1 MRDLFKVEVLRFRA
15 WAIAYAA
22 LHLMVLGFQTRFVD
36 LAQQPVLVY
45 EVMAIL
51 FALTGLLLGLYQMS
65 GYRRPSAWL
74 NLLHRPVPP
83 RKIAAS
89 LFGAGVLTLTVAILL
104 PLLVIAGWQEWMTAR
119 VVDSR
124 HLWLALSGLLIS
136 LCGYLAGGHAM
147 LANKRY
153 GVCALIFLGLL
164 LASNA
169 VGLGAIVM
177 QLLTLA
183 WLAGM
188 VYFAFKPDLSAPP
201 QSVLGAVA
209 IAIPLQVTV
218 WFALLMLGFGVELL
232 WIVQGTHPNNTATPP
247 AGSAKQADNAES
259 ADLLIAGLAA
269 SSAAEAPLWR
279 EQAAISELF
288 KVRVNLGRLP
298 VRDELTNF
306 APMEFDD
313 EKRRVRWVFSH
324 DRMRF
329 EGYSLA
335 DERAVGHLG
344 VQGDTPFALP
354 PLPGPEG
361 LLFDRHTVYQYDS
374 EQNSIRLR
382 ARVPAVETLAGFSL
396 IGENAALLTHRA
408 LYFLDGHDLQHAEG
422 VLEPQYRVPLP
433 GKIGTLTRVDL
444 MELLDGYLVS
454 FTFTRRKHNG
464 DGTSYQE
471 LLQVTGDGQVVPISH
486 RELTSGY
493 GPVFRYSSWYT
504 SPLLFAFQREVVNM
518 FSVYQPDQELDRQ
531 PVPRAAWVIA
541 GVLMLASVLG
551 ALWRLRS
558 VAMSTAAKTVWV
570 LACCALS
577 VPALISLWLIYPA
590 RERLDDLRLAR
601 PAIGGKSIA
610 MVMAGMFIASL
621 LPKSSFAATEAEA
634 LRLAVEVERARP
646 VSPQFDRLQFL
657 AQSSLIGAWLSPNGR
672 HVAALREDGKYRGVW
687 LTPTS
692 GGAPKRLL
700 LDSEATRLRWTRDSR
715 WLLLESPRQLFVLA
729 ADGQTGSRA
738 IAQLGDRPRRELF
751 MVDPT
756 QPAAAIVL
764 ETPPQVSHS
773 PRSWRLYRVDIRGRQ
788 TLLHENVQPIVD
800 AVFAPDGAILFVT
813 LAEGDRYA
821 IYHREAKGAREVL
834 RCVNLE
840 RCKALSLDAHGN
852 LLLSTNVGSAYQ
864 RLARLNPKG
873 ELHTLHS
880 DPRNEAD
887 LDEVVLDAATYEP
900 LIASYRSTIASNYG
914 LTPQAQRHVDTIERR
929 FPERNL
935 RIEAASGTGVRWL
948 VHERSGSM
956 KGERLHLYDPAT
968 GIVRDIFD
976 DAVFH
981 SGRAPVPALPEAA
994 MANKIA
1000 IAWQAS
1006 DGMLLHG
1013 FLMLPPG
1020 VDPSHAPLIANVHG
1034 GPFNL
1039 FRPEFNSVSQL
1050 LANRGYVVFEP
1061 NFRGSTG
1068 LGRDY
1073 LFAAKGDFGNGR
1085 VHQDIIEGVRW
1096 LLAQRIGD
1104 PERIAITGASFGG
1117 YSVLQGLTFQPELFK
1132 VGIAAVPPTDF
1143 GWVIRWQSR
1152 RDEQRARGIPLAATM
1167 RMLSLDPTDPEIGER
1182 LRAQSPIANATR
1194 MRRPLLLLAGGD
1206 DERVPIRSVTH
1217 YAAALRTLNKEVSL
1231 FIDAEG
1237 LHSLPSP
1244 LTREA
1249 YFYLMED
1256 MLHRHL
1262 GGVRPKLPSPEL
1274 LTHLRKSLRIEA
1286 NNLTSPR

>member
-1 MRDLFKVEVLRFRA
+1 MRDLFKVEVLRFRG

-22 LHLMVLGFQTRFVD
+22 LHLAVLAFLTRAVD
-36 LAQQPVLVY
+36 LAQQPVLIY
-45 EVMAIL
+45 EVIAIL
-51 FALTGLLLGLYQMS
+51 FALTGLSLGLYQMS

-83 RKIAAS
+83 WKIAAS
-89 LFGAGVLTLTVAILL
+89 LFGAGALMLTVAILV

-136 LCGYLAGGHAM
+136 LCAYLAGGHAM

-169 VGLGAIVM
+169 VGHGAIVM

-188 VYFAFKPDLSAPP
+188 VYFAFRPDLSAPP
-201 QSVLGAVA
+201 QTVLGAVA
-209 IAIPLQVTV
+209 VATPLQMTV
-218 WFALLMLGFGVELL
+218 WFALLMLGFGVELV
-232 WIVQGTHPNNTATPP
+232 WFAQGTHPNKMATPL
-247 AGSAKQADNAES
+247 ADSARRADNAVS
-259 ADLLIAGLAA
+259 VDLLIAGLAA
-269 SSAAEAPLWR
+269 NSAAEAPLWR

-288 KVRVNLGRLP
+288 EMRVNLGRLP

-324 DRMRF
+324 DNMRF

-374 EQNSIRLR
+374 EQNSILPR
-382 ARVPAVETLAGFSL
+382 ARVSADETIAGFGL

-408 LYFLDGHDLQHAEG
+408 LYFFDGRDLQRTDG
-422 VLEPQYRVPLP
+422 VSQPQYRVPLP
-433 GKIGTLTRVDL
+433 GKVGTLTRIDL

-454 FTFTRRKHNG
+454 FTFTRRRHNG
-464 DGTSYQE
+464 DGPSYQE
-471 LLQVTGDGQVVPISH
+471 LLQVTGEGQVTSVGH
-486 RELTSGY
+486 RELTTGY
-493 GPVFRYSSWYT
+493 GPVFRYSNWYT
-504 SPLLFAFQREVVNM
+504 SPLLFALQREVVNM

-531 PVPRAAWVIA
+531 PTPRAAWVIA

-558 VAMSTAAKTVWV
+558 VAMSTAAKTVWI

-610 MVMAGMFIASL
+610 MAMAMAIAGMFIASL
-621 LPKSSFAATEAEA
+621 APKSSFAATEAEA
-634 LRLAVEVERARP
+634 LRLAVDAERARP

-700 LDSEATRLRWTRDSR
+700 LDSDATRLRWTRDSR

-738 IAQLGDRPRRELF
+738 IAQLGDRPRRELL

-764 ETPPQVSHS
+764 ETPPPVSHS
-773 PRSWRLYRVDIRGRQ
+773 PRFWRLYRVDVRGRQ
-788 TLLHENVQPIVD
+788 NLLHENVKPIVD
-800 AVFAPDGAILFVT
+800 AAFAPDGAILFVT
-813 LAEGDRYA
+813 LTEGDGYA
-821 IYHREAKGAREVL
+821 IYRREAKGAREVL

-852 LLLSTNVGSAYQ
+852 LLLSTNVGSSYQ

-887 LDEVVLDAATYEP
+887 LDEVVLDAATYQP

-914 LTPQAQRHVDTIERR
+914 LTPQAQRHVDAIERR
-929 FPERNL
+929 YPERNL

-968 GIVRDIFD
+968 GSFRDIFD
-976 DAVFH
+976 DAVFQ

-1020 VDPSHAPLIANVHG
+1020 IDPSNAPLIANVHG

-1096 LLAQRIGD
+1096 LLAQGIGD
-1104 PERIAITGASFGG
+1104 PERVAITGGSFGG

-1152 RDEQRARGIPLAATM
+1152 HDEQMATGIPFAATM
-1167 RMLSLDPTDPEIGER
+1167 RMLSLDPTDPEIGAYVPVEPGHTR
-1182 LRAQSPIANATR
+1182 PFARVVRSPGVT
-1194 MRRPLLLLAGGD
+1194 LLPAGQ
-1206 DERVPIRSVTH
+1206 
-1217 YAAALRTLNKEVSL
+1217 AAACLE
-1231 FIDAEG
+1231 
-1237 LHSLPSP
+1237 LHIQPG
-1244 LTREA
+1244 R
-1249 YFYLMED
+1249 
-1256 MLHRHL
+1256 
-1262 GGVRPKLPSPEL
+1262 L
-1274 LTHLRKSLRIEA
+1274 LTLGTTEHYGLFSL
-1286 NNLTSPR
+1286 